1 MCEGRGNCLKY
12 LTREWNRKEGRGDK
26 DFKKGGKLGEGVEV
40 LRREGER
47 LEPPYELWSS
57 ICVIYVYLCTC
68 HICPCMVYFHRQQ
81 AIRYP

>member
-40 LRREGER
+40 LRRGGR
-47 LEPPYELWSS
+47 DWNLLTNYGQ
-57 ICVIYVYLCTC
+57 VY
-68 HICPCMVYFHRQQ
+68 
-81 AIRYP
+81 A